1 MSQIRGTKLN
11 RVGRA
16 NARSAKKVERSLRA
30 TKYAVPPAPSVAYRM
45 LRPIMWL
52 IGMKFNVIDG
62 SAPPPLPHTVL
73 LDGRHELA
81 TAFAVYMAPFGV
93 PVLPDV

>member
-11 RVGRA
+11 WVGRA
-16 NARSAKKVERSLRA
+16 SARSSKKVERSLLA

-45 LRPIMWL
+45 PRPIMWL

-62 SAPPPLPHTVL
+62 VAPPLPHIAM
-73 LDGRHELA
+73 LDLRHAFLA
-81 TAFAVYMAPFGV
+81 ALVRYIAPFGV
-93 PVLPDV
+93 PVLPEV

>member
-11 RVGRA
+11 WVGRT
-16 NARSAKKVERSLRA
+16 NARSSKNVERSLLA

-45 LRPIMWL
+45 PRPIMWL

-62 SAPPPLPHTVL
+62 VAPSLPHIAM
-73 LDGRHELA
+73 LDRRHEFM
-81 TAFAVYMAPFGV
+81 TAFAGYIAPFGV
-93 PVLPDV
+93 PVLPEV

>member
-11 RVGRA
+11 WVGRTS
-16 NARSAKKVERSLRA
+16 ARSSKNVERSLLA

-45 LRPIMWL
+45 PRPIMWL

-62 SAPPPLPHTVL
+62 VAPSLPHIAM
-73 LDGRHELA
+73 LDRRH
-81 TAFAVYMAPFGV
+81 AFTTIFVGYIAPFGA
-93 PVLPDV
+93 PVLPEV